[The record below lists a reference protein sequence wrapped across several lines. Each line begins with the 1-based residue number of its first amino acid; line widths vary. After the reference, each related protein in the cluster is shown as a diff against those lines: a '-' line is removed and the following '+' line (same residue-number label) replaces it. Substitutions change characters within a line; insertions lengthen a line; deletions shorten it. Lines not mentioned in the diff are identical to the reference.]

1 MTTNYYIENRPW
13 GWFKILLDTPTYKV
27 KELLVKPGARLSYQ
41 LHHKR
46 SEHWFVVQ
54 GVATATIN
62 DVEQTLAAG
71 HSVDV
76 PVETKHRIAN
86 NGAEDVIF
94 IEVQTGTYFGE
105 DDIVRLSDDYNRLSI
120 SDETS
125 PCPLLC
131 QGEGVTILSRLRRG
145 ENGKRGLAK

>member
-1 MTTNYYIENRPW
+1 MENAYYTEQRPW

-46 SEHWFVVQ
+46 SEHWFVVR

-76 PVETKHRIAN
+76 SVETKHRIAN
-86 NGAEDVIF
+86 NGTEDVIF

-105 DDIVRLSDDYNRLSI
+105 DDIVRLSDDYNR
-120 SDETS
+120 
-125 PCPLLC
+125 
-131 QGEGVTILSRLRRG
+131 
-145 ENGKRGLAK
+145 A